1 MRLSGVCVYEHEAT
15 PSADPDDHTPA
26 LEPGSSTN
34 FSLLTDPT
42 LFELMQKGRE
52 ATSFEERK
60 AIYDEEQVKFR
71 EICNLSMLY
80 SPNTLFAYNKR
91 IENVK
96 PEDSNFLNWATWEWT
111 VN

>member
-1 MRLSGVCVYEHEAT
+1 
-15 PSADPDDHTPA
+15 
-26 LEPGSSTN
+26 
-34 FSLLTDPT
+34 
-42 LFELMQKGRE
+42 MQKGRE